1 MEAPHERP
9 VRVRLRPS
17 LEVREML
24 HKILPFLAIAI
35 AIAAFFGVL
44 FATQR
49 MGLTHPGFMKHEAET
64 ATPEAEA

>member
-1 MEAPHERP
+1 
-9 VRVRLRPS
+9 
-17 LEVREML
+17 ML

-49 MGLTHPGFMKHEAET
+49 MGLTHPGFMKKHEAAP